1 MGQDDAARPLT
12 DEGRRRFARV
22 AEQLAHAGV
31 VFDRIYH
38 SPKLRAVQTAD
49 LLCPL
54 LAGEFEVTP
63 LLAAPPDIELLRTL
77 RGERIALVGHEPW
90 LSELCAYL
98 MLGEHRGEMFVFKK
112 GGVAHL
118 EGLPS
123 PGGMRLLA
131 LLPPRLLR

>member
-12 DEGRRRFARV
+12 DEGRRRFAHV
-22 AEQLAHAGV
+22 GV
-31 VFDRIYH
+31 VFDRIYY

-49 LLCPL
+49 LLRPL

-63 LLAAPPDIELLRTL
+63 LLAAPPDIELLHTL
-77 RGERIALVGHEPW
+77 RTALVGHEPW

-98 MLGEHRGEMFVFKK
+98 ILGERRGEMFVFKK

>member
-49 LLCPL
+49 LLRPL

-63 LLAAPPDIELLRTL
+63 LLAAPPDIELLHILRT
-77 RGERIALVGHEPW
+77 ALVGHEPW

-98 MLGEHRGEMFVFKK
+98 ILGERRGEMFVFKK

-123 PGGMRLLA
+123 PGVMRLLA